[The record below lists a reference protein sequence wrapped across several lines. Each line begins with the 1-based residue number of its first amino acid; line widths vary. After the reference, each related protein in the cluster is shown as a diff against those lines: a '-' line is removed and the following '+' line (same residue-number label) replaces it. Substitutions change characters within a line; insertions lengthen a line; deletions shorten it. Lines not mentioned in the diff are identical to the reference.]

1 MSCSMWAD
9 ERRVLS
15 VVARELR
22 VMGPAMV
29 TRPSRWRE
37 ANFFEANAGN
47 LSTKRV
53 LLAKTWEK
61 SDQLLIRDCIFGNC

>member
-1 MSCSMWAD
+1 VSCSMWAD

-29 TRPSRWRE
+29 SALLDGP